1 MNTYY
6 QYETLAFSFTADPPE
21 GSQALADLSAVFE
34 SDGNKIAVSGFYAG
48 NSRYIVRFLP
58 KTAGKWHVK
67 ISGAAEY
74 EGTFTVLPT
83 RTGSHGMVKASGTR
97 FIYEDGT
104 PGLFFG
110 TTVYA
115 LTHQPE
121 PLIHE
126 TMETLKSAPFNKIR
140 LCVFPKDYRFNHNE
154 PEYGK

>member
-6 QYETLAFSFTADPPE
+6 QYETLAFSFTAD
-21 GSQALADLSAVFE
+21 
-34 SDGNKIAVSGFYAG
+34 
-48 NSRYIVRFLP
+48 
-58 KTAGKWHVK
+58 
-67 ISGAAEY
+67 
-74 EGTFTVLPT
+74 
-83 RTGSHGMVKASGTR
+83 

-115 LTHQPE
+115 LMHQPE